1 MYPWEDDGTGV
12 ILLFFFIFYFLWG
25 IPVIYFSRAILS
37 VQNGTVTKNCALSIE
52 NNNRQPAVLMEN
64 YKTDV

>member
-12 ILLFFFIFYFLWG
+12 ILLFFLFFIFLWG

-52 NNNRQPAVLMEN
+52 NNNRQPL
-64 YKTDV
+64 Y